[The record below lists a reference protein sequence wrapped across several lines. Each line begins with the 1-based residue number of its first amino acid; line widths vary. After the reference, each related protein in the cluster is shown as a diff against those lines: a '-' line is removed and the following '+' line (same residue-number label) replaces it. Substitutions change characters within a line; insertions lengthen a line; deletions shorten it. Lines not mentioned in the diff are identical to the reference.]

1 MKSVFAA
8 ETCADLGP
16 VLSVR
21 FCYIPFSRRNKV
33 GGNKHGINF
42 PAGTSS
48 GGSSGWRLRGGPWRR
63 ICRGVSSLPG
73 FFHLRSICS
82 FCCQTFPVSG
92 RGLWSWMR
100 GTNMSVVRC
109 EVVESFATYT
119 TSESAF
125 GSSLVVRFQMLIQ
138 IWFRLKPFV
147 AAGTFVWFLP
157 SVDALMGLQIIYTR
171 EGLPTG
177 LAAMLFTN
185 LFRWGFTIPELNFL

>member
-1 MKSVFAA
+1 
-8 ETCADLGP
+8 
-16 VLSVR
+16 
-21 FCYIPFSRRNKV
+21 
-33 GGNKHGINF
+33 
-42 PAGTSS
+42 
-48 GGSSGWRLRGGPWRR
+48 
-63 ICRGVSSLPG
+63 
-73 FFHLRSICS
+73 
-82 FCCQTFPVSG
+82 
-92 RGLWSWMR
+92 MR
-100 GTNMSVVRC
+100 GTNMSVVRW

-125 GSSLVVRFQMLIQ
+125 GNSLVVRFQMFVQ